1 MPKFE
6 NKKEPFA
13 FFGAILLNVLLGT
26 VYCWSCYLIPLE
38 QVLQVG
44 RGILSWVFSA
54 TTVAFTIAVA
64 KIGPGVYSRAKPA
77 TIAAVA
83 ATVAGLGMLCA
94 SQATQLVSVAPLF
107 VYVLYFPNQG
117 HCLPPLRDYSSYEH
131 YDD

>member
-1 MPKFE
+1 M
-6 NKKEPFA
+6 
-13 FFGAILLNVLLGT
+13 
-26 VYCWSCYLIPLE
+26 
-38 QVLQVG
+38 
-44 RGILSWVFSA
+44 FSA

-131 YDD
+131 NDD